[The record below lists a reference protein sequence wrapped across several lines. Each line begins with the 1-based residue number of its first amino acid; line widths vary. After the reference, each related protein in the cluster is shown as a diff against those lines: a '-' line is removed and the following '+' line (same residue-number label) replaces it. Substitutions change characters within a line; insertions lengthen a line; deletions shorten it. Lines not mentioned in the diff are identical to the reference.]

1 MFDIELKE
9 VVAKLR
15 QELMEAQDAAEK
27 EGITFALGDID
38 VEFQV
43 VVTKQGGANVGIKF
57 WLVDA
62 AADARFS
69 SASTQKIKFQLF
81 ATDENNDPIHIRS
94 RRAAPGRGDN
104 PGGR

>member
-1 MFDIELKE
+1 MFDIELKD

-15 QELMEAQDAAEK
+15 EELIEAQAAADK

-43 VVTKQGGANVGIKF
+43 VVTKQGGSKAGIKF

-62 AADARFS
+62 AADARIG

-94 RRAAPGRGDN
+94 RRPAPRRGEN
-104 PGGR
+104 PHGQ